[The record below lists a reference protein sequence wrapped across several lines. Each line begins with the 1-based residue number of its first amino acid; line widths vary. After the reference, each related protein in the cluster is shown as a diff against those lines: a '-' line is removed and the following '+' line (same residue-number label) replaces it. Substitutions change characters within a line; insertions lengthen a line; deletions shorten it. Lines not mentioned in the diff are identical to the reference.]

1 MTQITILSSIN
12 FTEAQ
17 LNKLRAVSDTV
28 EVHQLP
34 DTPVAEIPEA
44 LRNRINIL
52 YGWGKF
58 VVEAHLCPKLDWLQ
72 THSAGIDYLLDTPL
86 WPSQVK
92 VSTMNGI
99 HAIPMAEFALTMM
112 LAFRW
117 KLPTI
122 RRFQQRAEWVTER
135 WETFA
140 GPELRGLTLGIIGYG
155 AIARELARQVTALG
169 VRVLAVNRSGQRQPD
184 RGFREPGTGDPQAM
198 LPETIYP
205 SSQLLTML
213 PQCDYVVVLA
223 PSTTDTYHLINAAA
237 LETMKPTAVFINL
250 ARGALVDEAA
260 LVNALRQQ
268 QIAGAA
274 LDVFEEEPLPAD
286 SPLWQFENVIL
297 SPHVSG
303 FTPHYDERASD
314 LFVENLRRYLNEE
327 PLLNLVER
335 SRGY

>member
-1 MTQITILSSIN
+1 MAQTTLFSSIN

-17 LNKLRAVSDTV
+17 LNKLRAVADTV

-44 LRNRINIL
+44 LRNQVNIL
-52 YGWGKF
+52 YGWGKM
-58 VVEAHLCPKLDWLQ
+58 VVDAHLCPNLDWLQ
-72 THSAGIDYLLDTPL
+72 THSAGVDALLKTPV
-86 WPSQVK
+86 WQSQVK
-92 VSTMNGI
+92 ISTMNGI

-122 RRFQQRAEWVTER
+122 RRFQHQAEWVTER
-135 WETFA
+135 WMTFA
-140 GPELRGLTLGIIGYG
+140 GPELRGLTLGLIGYG

-169 VRVLAVNRSGQRQPD
+169 MRVLAMNRSGERQPD
-184 RGFREPGTGDPQAM
+184 RGFREPGTGDPQAA

-205 SSQLLTML
+205 TSALLTML
-213 PQCDYVVVLA
+213 PQCDYVVVLT
-223 PSTTDTYHLINAAA
+223 PSTAETYHLINAAA
-237 LETMKPTAVFINL
+237 LETMKPTAVLINL
-250 ARGALVDEAA
+250 ARGALVDETA

-274 LDVFEEEPLPAD
+274 LDVFETEPLPAD
-286 SPLWQFENVIL
+286 NPLWQFENVIV

-314 LFVENLRRYLNEE
+314 LFAENLRRYINGA
-327 PLLNLVER
+327 PLLNQVER
-335 SRGY
+335 ARGY

>member
-1 MTQITILSSIN
+1 MTQLTLFSSIN

-17 LNKLRAVSDTV
+17 LDKLRTVSDTI

-34 DTPVAEIPEA
+34 DTPVADIPED

-52 YGWGKF
+52 YGWGKS
-58 VVEAHLCPKLDWLQ
+58 VVEAHLCPNLDWLQ
-72 THSAGIDYLLDTPL
+72 THSAGVDALLNTPV
-86 WPSQVK
+86 WQSPVK
-92 VSTMNGI
+92 ISTMNGI
-99 HAIPMAEFALTMM
+99 HGIPMAEFALTMM

-122 RRFQQRAEWVTER
+122 RRFQHQAEWVTER

-155 AIARELARQVTALG
+155 AIARELARQVTGLG

-184 RGFREPGTGDPQAM
+184 RGFREPGTGDPEAG

-205 SSQLLTML
+205 TAELLTML

-223 PSTTDTYHLINAAA
+223 PSTAESYHLINAAA
-237 LETMKPTAVFINL
+237 LAAMKPTAVLINL

-260 LVNALRQQ
+260 LVNALQQ
-268 QIAGAA
+268 QHIAGAA
-274 LDVFEEEPLPAD
+274 LDVFETEPLPAD
-286 SPLWQFENVIL
+286 SPLWQFENVIV

-303 FTPHYDERASD
+303 FTPHYDERASE
-314 LFVENLRRYLNEE
+314 LFAENLRRYLNGE
-327 PLLNLVER
+327 PLLNRVER
-335 SRGY
+335 ARGY